1 MLDTATAEDE
11 AAHVVVGLALGLK
24 LRKAT
29 LAVTPVGRTGISLGY
44 AWFAHGRSYLAH
56 GVMCCAGIAWDRHAG
71 FEPDTS
77 AEGDY
82 AQARQIFGRK
92 SDVETG
98 VRLAREL
105 LDSRRRVHA
114 RIASEL
120 CDRDLG
126 SADVEAL
133 VLDV

>member
-1 MLDTATAEDE
+1 MLDTATAEHE

-29 LAVTPVGRTGISLGY
+29 IEPTPIGADQIALGY
-44 AWFAHGRSYLAH
+44 AWFEHGKNYLAH
-56 GVMCCAGIAWDRHAG
+56 ALMLCAGVAWERRPGGLGDSP
-71 FEPDTS
+71 E
-77 AEGDY
+77 DY
-82 AQARQIFGRK
+82 ALAKHALRYK

-114 RIASEL
+114 KIASEL
-120 CDRDLG
+120 CDRDLTA
-126 SADVEAL
+126 ADVEAL
-133 VLDV
+133 VLGC